1 MYKNKTKITIVPK
14 TQIKGQNAVILTD
27 IERRLFSTASIDT
40 LMPEIEAAYNVS
52 DPSIQDR
59 ARAAFLMGA
68 AYEAVKL
75 STSKQYYDEGHNIA
89 LRLKD
94 KRLLADSL
102 HGQAYHAYRAGELAQ
117 AYKLEEDALRYA
129 LETDHHFRVVFSR
142 YMLGLIALFFGAQE
156 EGLDYLNAALEVAK
170 RHSITKLQ
178 IRIFAKLSELC
189 LASRQLATSRN
200 YAEQAI
206 RLART
211 LNNANDIRDGQ
222 IKLAA
227 VELEFEHYDKVIE
240 IVEEVRTGLPES
252 DRSRWCISHTL
263 LAKVYAARR
272 KWAKSESELREGIA
286 LANYPNAERVR
297 SNIHSHFCELYLAQE
312 QYAPALEEAQKA
324 LEDGLTSQDIFCQK
338 EALRLVNVCYK
349 ELRNFEKAYEFLEK
363 YNALVAESDTAL
375 LKSRLEYHALKNDY
389 ELEKVKSETQTKK
402 SELLR
407 IKLDY
412 KERELTEKIRH
423 LIKQAEAVRQ
433 FRNDLRSLIRRT
445 PADDPSVKDI
455 RARLASFTEEEIN
468 WQEFEKDF
476 KEAHPEFLQ
485 TLSEKYPDL
494 TKMEQRIA
502 AMIRMDLKSADIAK
516 LFSITERAVEFHRLN
531 LRKKLKLKQS
541 EQLPKFLGSL

>member
-1 MYKNKTKITIVPK
+1 VPK
-14 TQIKGQNAVILTD
+14 IQKNRSTAFIIGN
-27 IERRLFSTASIDT
+27 IEGRLFSSASIST
-40 LMPEIEAAYNVS
+40 LIPEIEDAYRAS
-52 DPSIQDR
+52 APDTQDR
-59 ARAAFLMGA
+59 ARASFLMGA
-68 AYEAVKL
+68 ANEAVNL
-75 STSKQYYDEGHNIA
+75 STSKQYYDEGHSIA
-89 LRLKD
+89 IRLKE
-94 KRLLADSL
+94 KRVLADSL
-102 HGQAYHAYRAGELAQ
+102 HGQAYHAYRSGNLAE

-142 YMLGLIALFFGAQE
+142 YMLGLIALFFGAQD
-156 EGLDYLNAALEVAK
+156 EGLDYLNAAMEVAK
-170 RHSITKLQ
+170 KHHLSRLQ
-178 IRIFAKLSELC
+178 TRILAKLSELC
-189 LASRQLATSRN
+189 LASRQLVLARR
-200 YAEQAI
+200 YAEDAI
-206 RLART
+206 RMAQVFDS
-211 LNNANDIRDGQ
+211 ANDIRDGN
-222 IKLAA
+222 IKLAS
-227 VELEFEHYDKVIE
+227 VELEFEHYHKVVE

-263 LAKVYAARR
+263 LAKVYAARK

-297 SNIHSHFCELYLAQE
+297 SNIHSHFCELHLARK
-312 QYAPALEEAQKA
+312 QYTPALEEAQKA

-338 EALRLVNVCYK
+338 EALRLINVCYK
-349 ELRNFEKAYEFLEK
+349 ELRNFEKAYEFLEQ

-433 FRNDLRSLIRRT
+433 FRSDLRALVRRT

-476 KEAHPEFLQ
+476 LEVHPEFLQ
-485 TLSEKYPDL
+485 TLSEKFPNL

-502 AMIRMDLKSADIAK
+502 AMIRMDLRSADIAR
-516 LFSITERAVEFHRLN
+516 LFCITERAVEFHRLN
-531 LRKKLKLKQS
+531 LRKKLKLKKA
-541 EQLPKFLGSL
+541 EQLPKYLSDL